1 MMSILYLNIQGSINK
16 WTDKDKDVNEEFVA
30 GVVTKIK
37 NNEITLDE
45 YLVSPTIKI
54 HNCLHNRVTS
64 CVKSKISIIH
74 IKSCVLNR
82 LDELLILF
90 LFM

>member
-1 MMSILYLNIQGSINK
+1 MNSILYLNIQVSINK

-45 YLVSPTIKI
+45 YLVSPTVKN
-54 HNCLHNRVTS
+54 HNSLHNMLHGVT
-64 CVKSKISIIH
+64 SKISIHKKFCPKH
-74 IKSCVLNR
+74 IG
-82 LDELLILF
+82 
-90 LFM
+90 